1 MAYSELFADRIKQ
14 ILEDKDI
21 TYEAKKMMGGLC
33 FMVDDKMCCGIVRE
47 ELMARIGIDAY
58 EEALTK
64 EGCKEMNFTGR
75 SMKGY
80 VFLDADATDM
90 DEDLEYWVQL
100 CLDFNPLA
108 KSSKRKKKKKV

>member
-14 ILEDKDI
+14 ILDDKDI
-21 TYEAKKMMGGLC
+21 AYITKKMMGGLC
-33 FMVDDKMCCGIVRE
+33 FMVDDKMLCGIVRN
-47 ELMARIGIDAY
+47 ELMARIGSDAY

-80 VFLDADATDM
+80 VFLEADATDM
-90 DEDLEYWVQL
+90 DEDLEYWLRL

-108 KSSKRKKKKKV
+108 KSSKRKAKK

>member
-1 MAYSELFADRIKQ
+1 MAYSELLADRIKQ
-14 ILEDKDI
+14 VLDDKDI

-33 FMVDDKMCCGIVRE
+33 FMVDDKMLCGIVKE
-47 ELMARIGIDAY
+47 EMMSRIGPDAY

-80 VFLDADATDM
+80 VFLEPDAIDM

-108 KSSKRKKKKKV
+108 KSSKRKKRK

>member
-1 MAYSELFADRIKQ
+1 MAYSELLADRVKQ
-14 ILEDKDI
+14 VLDDKDI
-21 TYEAKKMMGGLC
+21 TYETKKMMGGLC
-33 FMVDDKMCCGIVRE
+33 VMVDDKMCCGIVRE
-47 ELMARIGIDAY
+47 EVMARIGPDAY

-75 SMKGY
+75 KMKGY
-80 VFLDADATDM
+80 VFLEADATDM

-108 KSSKRKKKKKV
+108 KSSKRKKKTTK